1 MRGLSRAILAAGFV
15 FAHVASAQVTPTS
28 TTTNAH
34 NVDCRG
40 LKLVS
45 ASGIPAGPTREYKL
59 HGLCNIQEV
68 YSKTGSFAGFEYDQ
82 DDPEA
87 KTLATVWTDVV
98 ATWNSQTGDF
108 TEAAKTQAPYAGLV
122 SMVLRCAGDPVLTG
136 VTCKGLGYSNT
147 TGWDGFDRAYA
158 IPRPISRGK
167 TSLAEATAL
176 SQQPVA
182 STPPPPPP
190 PPAPTPTSPTIQ
202 RVPVPTRTAP
212 VAVAPP
218 RIALA
223 PVRSTP
229 SPAPPP
235 PESAGPVEVAL
246 APAVRLDLQD
256 GRAIV
261 ADNGE
266 GALRWAIA
274 GPTGQLLRRF
284 PAGSKVTEG
293 SSHDLTVHY
302 PGGSYRAGQL
312 KPEKSRRQGHLPE
325 KSKGQGHRH

>member
-15 FAHVASAQVTPTS
+15 FAHVASAQIPPSS

-34 NVDCRG
+34 NVDCHG

-45 ASGIPAGPTREYKL
+45 ASGIPAGPTREYKF
-59 HGLCNIQEV
+59 HGICNIQEV
-68 YSKTGSFAGFEYDQ
+68 FSKTGSFAGFEYDQ
-82 DDPEA
+82 DDPAA

-98 ATWNSQTGDF
+98 ATWNSQTGNF
-108 TEAAKTQAPYAGLV
+108 TEHAKTQAPYAGLV
-122 SMVLRCAGDPVLTG
+122 SMALRCAGDPVLTG

-147 TGWDGFDRAYA
+147 TGWDGFDLAYA

-176 SQQPVA
+176 SQQHVA
-182 STPPPPPP
+182 STPPAP
-190 PPAPTPTSPTIQ
+190 PPAPTPTSPTIP
-202 RVPVPTRTAP
+202 RVPMPTRTAP
-212 VAVAPP
+212 VAVAPTQ
-218 RIALA
+218 IALA
-223 PVRSTP
+223 PVRTTP

-246 APAVRLDLQD
+246 APAVRLDLRD

-261 ADNGE
+261 ADDGA
-266 GALRWAIA
+266 GALRWAIV
-274 GPTGQLLRRF
+274 GPTDQLLRRF
-284 PAGSKVTEG
+284 PAGSKVMEG

-312 KPEKSRRQGHLPE
+312 KPEKSKGKDPLPE
-325 KSKGQGHRH
+325 KSKGQGRRH